1 MCVCMYISVKQSF
14 NAVCPSQIQELEQF
28 MRTKKIDLPDPLGK
42 DLPEQV
48 LTIVER
54 CGPLF
59 QEEGLSSPGE
69 QRRQ

>member
-1 MCVCMYISVKQSF
+1 MPLPSPVS
-14 NAVCPSQIQELEQF
+14 SQIQELEQF